1 MPPAP
6 ARIAI
11 APRASSSV
19 FWKPAVPPPPVTG
32 AAVGNGLAVGLGDG
46 EGVGEGVG
54 DVRVRDGDGL
64 GEGLGEAEALALG
77 EALGESAGV
86 AEVPTEGEDVGS
98 APEDV
103 DDVQAVMLTEA
114 RMVKMPQPRAA
125 SLTRCLVPAGVVR
138 TFMEPPHASGR

>member
-1 MPPAP
+1 V
-6 ARIAI
+6 
-11 APRASSSV
+11 S
-19 FWKPAVPPPPVTG
+19 WKPAVPPPPVTG

-46 EGVGEGVG
+46 EGEGVAEGVAEGVG

-77 EALGESAGV
+77 EALGESVGV

-125 SLTRCLVPAGVVR
+125 SLTRCRVPAGVVR

>member
-1 MPPAP
+1 M
-6 ARIAI
+6 
-11 APRASSSV
+11 APRASSRV

-46 EGVGEGVG
+46 EAEGVGEGVG
-54 DVRVRDGDGL
+54 DVRARVGDGL
-64 GEGLGEAEALALG
+64 GDGLGEAEALALG
-77 EALGESAGV
+77 ESLGESVGV

>member
-1 MPPAP
+1 M
-6 ARIAI
+6 
-11 APRASSSV
+11 APRASSRV

-46 EGVGEGVG
+46 EGEGVGDGVG
-54 DVRVRDGDGL
+54 DVRARVGDGL

-77 EALGESAGV
+77 EALGESVGV

-125 SLTRCLVPAGVVR
+125 SLTRCLVPARVVR

>member
-1 MPPAP
+1 M
-6 ARIAI
+6 
-11 APRASSSV
+11 APRASSRV

-46 EGVGEGVG
+46 EAEGEGEGVG
-54 DVRVRDGDGL
+54 DVRARVGDGL
-64 GEGLGEAEALALG
+64 GDGLGEAEALALG
-77 EALGESAGV
+77 ESLGESVGV

>member
-11 APRASSSV
+11 APSASSRLS
-19 FWKPAVPPPPVTG
+19 WKPAVPPPPVTG
-32 AAVGNGLAVGLGDG
+32 AAVGNGLGDADGDG
-46 EGVGEGVG
+46 EAV
-54 DVRVRDGDGL
+54 VRAGDGL
-64 GEGLGEAEALALG
+64 ADGLGEAEGLALG
-77 EALGESAGV
+77 EALAESVGV
-86 AEVPTEGEDVGS
+86 AEAPTEGEDVGS

-103 DDVQAVMLTEA
+103 ADVQAVSVTEA

-125 SLTRCLVPAGVVR
+125 SLMRTPVPAGVVR